1 MHPAVRAF
9 AAWEPAPGRSGN
21 ANKMALQPC
30 RFSVQPLHVAT
41 WIKRQTPMQSAPT
54 VKQHFAALRHL
65 FDLLVPSQIMPD
77 NPARRRA
84 DRLRRIDL

>member
-1 MHPAVRAF
+1 MV
-9 AAWEPAPGRSGN
+9 
-21 ANKMALQPC
+21 LQPC
-30 RFSVQPLHVAT
+30 CLSVQPPHFAT

-77 NPARRRA
+77 NPARRGA
-84 DRLRRIDL
+84 NRLRRIDL